1 MKQDFLIFK
10 QYYKQAIEK
19 LPTDSFF
26 YQNINHKFKHS
37 VDVLH
42 IGQQIM
48 AHTPELQTKNTQF
61 RDIAEKSL
69 LFHDLGRFKEALNN
83 YNNEKKHLPSC
94 LHHYDHGLIGYNI
107 LKKNPS
113 YNDERILFSLRYHGK
128 IKSSVTRALHNKTI
142 QNSPLKQ
149 DITDIVNLVRDAD
162 KLANLKVIKKD
173 NHLTK
178 DLFYRN
184 LTKDARVAPLSEKVK
199 QQFIKKQTIRYGD
212 LHSYA
217 DRILMILSW
226 IFDLNYQYTQK
237 LFTLRG
243 YDKYLL
249 RELSRF
255 HPNKKDLALIK
266 TITANQLKQRNK

>member
-1 MKQDFLIFK
+1 MNEDFLAFK

-19 LPTDSFF
+19 VPSDSFF

-42 IGQQIM
+42 IGQQIL
-48 AHTPELQTKNTQF
+48 ANTPELRTKNSQF
-61 RDIAEKSL
+61 ISIAEKAL
-69 LFHDLGRFKEALNN
+69 LFHDIGRFKEAVNN
-83 YNNEKKHLPSC
+83 YNNEKKHLPSSA
-94 LHHYDHGLIGYNI
+94 LHYDHGLIGYNL
-107 LKKNPS
+107 LKNNPL

-128 IKSSVTRALHNKTI
+128 IKNSVTRALNNPTI
-142 QNSPLKQ
+142 KNSPLKQ
-149 DITDIVNLVRDAD
+149 DFLDIINLVRDAD
-162 KLANLKVIKKD
+162 KMANLKVIKKN

-184 LTKDARVAPLSEKVK
+184 LSKEARTAPLSAKV
-199 QQFIKKQTIRYGD
+199 QEQFINKQTIRFNT

-249 RELSRF
+249 RELGRF
-255 HPNKKDLALIK
+255 HPNKKDLSLIK
-266 TITANQLKQRNK
+266 SIIKKQLTSKV